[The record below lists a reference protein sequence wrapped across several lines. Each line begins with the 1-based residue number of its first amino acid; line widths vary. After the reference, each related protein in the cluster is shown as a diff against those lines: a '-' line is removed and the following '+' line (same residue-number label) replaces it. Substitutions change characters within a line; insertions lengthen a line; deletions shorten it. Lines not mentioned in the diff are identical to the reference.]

1 MALETQGKLQEIF
14 DPQQVTERFKKR
26 EFVVEIDDNGYLQ
39 HVKFQLNQD
48 KCSLVDAYQ
57 IGDQIKVSFN
67 LTGRQFTRKTGE
79 LDYITNV
86 VAWRLE
92 RLGAGAGASASAAP
106 MPTEP
111 PAFNIGTADGAD
123 DSLPF

>member
-1 MALETQGKLQEIF
+1 MALETQGKLHEIF
-14 DPQQVTERFKKR
+14 DAQQVTEKFKKR

-48 KCSLVDAYQ
+48 KCSLIDPFSLGENV
-57 IGDQIKVSFN
+57 KVSFN
-67 LTGRQFTRKTGE
+67 LSGRQYTSKTGE
-79 LDYITNV
+79 KGYITNV
-86 VAWRLE
+86 VAWRIE
-92 RLGAGAGASASAAP
+92 RVGSTNSAP

-111 PAFNIGTADGAD
+111 PVFQLGATEGED

>member
-1 MALETQGKLQEIF
+1 M
-14 DPQQVTERFKKR
+14 
-26 EFVVEIDDNGYLQ
+26 
-39 HVKFQLNQD
+39 NQD

-92 RLGAGAGASASAAP
+92 RVGAGAGASASAAP

-111 PAFNIGTADGAD
+111 PAINIGSADGAD

>member
-1 MALETQGKLQEIF
+1 M
-14 DPQQVTERFKKR
+14 
-26 EFVVEIDDNGYLQ
+26 EIDDNGYLQ

-92 RLGAGAGASASAAP
+92 RVGAGAGASASAAP

-111 PAFNIGTADGAD
+111 PAFNIGSADGAD

>member
-1 MALETQGKLQEIF
+1 
-14 DPQQVTERFKKR
+14 
-26 EFVVEIDDNGYLQ
+26 VEIDDNGYLQ

-57 IGDQIKVSFN
+57 IGDQVKVSFN

-86 VAWRLE
+86 VAWRIE
-92 RLGAGAGASASAAP
+92 RVGAGSGSNAPAAP

-111 PAFNIGTADGAD
+111 PAFNIGSADGED